1 MIDSPPF
8 GDAVPANASLAEI
21 LSARA
26 RRTPRDRLAIDAIG
40 GFLIAG
46 TAGWA
51 RPSGWV
57 LVAAAAG
64 CFAFYGIWALAE
76 RHLLPRQWPERPSH
90 EGLWEAVQGA
100 AAVLGVGSFVL
111 LLLAA
116 LGVGLGPIKS

>member
-1 MIDSPPF
+1 MV
-8 GDAVPANASLAEI
+8 AAELHVNASLAEL

-26 RRTPRDRLAIDAIG
+26 RRTPRDRLALDVIG
-40 GFLIAG
+40 GILIAT

-57 LVAAAAG
+57 VVAAAAG

-76 RHLLPRQWPERPSH
+76 LRLLPRSWPEPAPNER
-90 EGLWEAVQGA
+90 LWEAVQGA
-100 AAVLGVGSFVL
+100 AAVLGLGSFVL
-111 LLLAA
+111 LLIAA

>member
-1 MIDSPPF
+1 MVAAELP
-8 GDAVPANASLAEI
+8 GNATLSEL

-26 RRTPRDRLAIDAIG
+26 RRTPRDRLAIDVIG
-40 GFLIAG
+40 GFLIAA

-51 RPSGWV
+51 RPSGWLV
-57 LVAAAAG
+57 VAAAAG

-76 RHLLPRQWPERPSH
+76 RQLLPRPWPERPSH

-100 AAVLGVGSFVL
+100 AAVLGVGCFVL

>member
-1 MIDSPPF
+1 MVAAELP
-8 GDAVPANASLAEI
+8 GNASLAEL

-26 RRTPRDRLAIDAIG
+26 RRTPRDRLVLDVIG
-40 GFLIAG
+40 GILIAA

-57 LVAAAAG
+57 VVAAVAG

-76 RHLLPRQWPERPSH
+76 LRLLPRPWPERAAN
-90 EGLWEAVQGA
+90 EGIWEAVQGA

-111 LLLAA
+111 LLIAA
-116 LGVGLGPIKS
+116 VGVGLGPIKS